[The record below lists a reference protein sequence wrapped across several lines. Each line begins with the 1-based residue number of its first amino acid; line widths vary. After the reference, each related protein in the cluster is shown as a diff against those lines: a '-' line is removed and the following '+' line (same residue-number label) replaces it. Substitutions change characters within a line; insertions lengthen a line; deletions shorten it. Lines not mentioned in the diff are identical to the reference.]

1 MKKFFASI
9 LIPVFSAFVLSFL
22 FGSFTAP
29 ANAAEPQ
36 KIKEYYGESLG
47 KGEKVYHIEACTM
60 IRSYAPLRCAKEN
73 AKSYQQCK
81 TQEKG
86 KTEWKVDETKFGKI
100 IQGCIMDMNKH
111 VDESTY
117 IKVEVGEY
125 ETGSACKDKPEKVG
139 YKYVPEWVVLS
150 ATSSSGDISE
160 NPRDWHAVGSVGW
173 DTDDPKGVPNGI
185 IEAISSQSI
194 GAAAMYKPN
203 FCATWDYLASG
214 SSPKDDAT
222 KIEKQLRNKVN
233 GAEGIALEL
242 ISKGCNN
249 DNSDQSTPYSLDG
262 TTPPPRVHCSA
273 LNRISDYSG
282 AGLVAQYISVLYKWA
297 ASVVGIISVLVIT
310 FSGIQIA
317 TAGGDSAKLD
327 SAKNRIA
334 QSLAGL
340 AILFLAGLILY
351 TINPGFFT
359 G

>member
-1 MKKFFASI
+1 MKKFFVPI
-9 LIPVFSAFVLSFL
+9 FVPVFTAFILSFL
-22 FGSFTAP
+22 FGSFVAP

-60 IRSYAPLRCAKEN
+60 IRSYAPLRCAAEN
-73 AKSYQQCK
+73 AKDFQQCK
-81 TQEKG
+81 TDG
-86 KTEWKVDETKFGKI
+86 KTDETKFGKI
-100 IQGCIMDMNKH
+100 IQGCRRPGVM
-111 VDESTY
+111 VDASTY
-117 IKVEVGEY
+117 EAVDVPKYDDAAEG
-125 ETGSACKDKPEKVG
+125 GCKDKPEKVG
-139 YKYVPEWVVLS
+139 YKYVPEWVVLT
-150 ATSSSGDISE
+150 ATDSSGAVSGD
-160 NPRDWHAVGSVGW
+160 PKDWRALGSVAW
-173 DTDDPKGVPNGI
+173 EAKDPKDVPNGI
-185 IEAISSQSI
+185 IEAISSESI
-194 GAAAMYKPN
+194 GAAEMYRPG

-214 SSPKDDAT
+214 TSSSDDAT
-222 KIEKQLRNKVN
+222 EIEKKLRSKVK
-233 GAEGIALEL
+233 GAEGIALRL
-242 ISKGCNN
+242 IGRGCNN
-249 DNSDQSTPYSLDG
+249 DNTDESTSYSLDG
-262 TTPPPRVHCSA
+262 MPPPPRVHCSA

-297 ASVVGIISVLVIT
+297 ASVVGIIAVLVIT

-340 AILFLAGLILY
+340 AILFLSGLILY